1 MTLAHAR
8 AMRSAVAVLVLAA
21 CIPSYKIDT
30 TTDQLLTPNESRTL
44 VRQGPVGAAQLVIA
58 KLGERGYTLV
68 ALRHTDRGFRLE
80 LVGNR
85 DFSGTHTIGSTFYVW
100 VARATNGRSQIRLVG
115 KPTHDHI
122 ESCPAID
129 AETKRKKQE
138 ALTPGGTRGV
148 EEAGRMQGVC
158 AEIALDGLTP
168 EP

>member
-85 DFSGTHTIGSTFYVW
+85 DFSGTHTIGSTFYVS
-100 VARATNGRSQIRLVG
+100 VDRATNGRSQSRIVG
-115 KPTHDHI
+115 KPTHDHN
-122 ESCPAID
+122 ESCPSLPAP
-129 AETKRKKQE
+129 ARPSSKVQARP
-138 ALTPGGTRGV
+138 LRSRRGGTAR
-148 EEAGRMQGVC
+148 
-158 AEIALDGLTP
+158 
-168 EP
+168 